1 MMQFIKYNKVLVK
14 PGKRDDSTEAI
25 LEFFKVVQTKDTQMK
40 GFIVMNSL
48 EDPSESIVLTF
59 WETKKD
65 MDEFYQKDNHL
76 LSDLV
81 EKLKPSFEIIPERK
95 SYQVSDFK
103 I

>member
-1 MMQFIKYNKVLVK
+1 MQFVKYNKVLVK
-14 PGKRDDSTEAI
+14 PDERDDSTKAI
-25 LEFFKVVQTKDTQMK
+25 LEFFKSVQTQDTKMK
-40 GFIVMNSL
+40 GFIVMASL
-48 EDPSESIVLTF
+48 EDPSESLVLTF

-81 EKLKPSFEIIPERK
+81 EKLKPSFEIMPERK

>member
-1 MMQFIKYNKVLVK
+1 MQYIKYNKVLVK
-14 PGKRDDSTEAI
+14 PGKRDDSNEAI
-25 LEFFKVVQTKDTQMK
+25 LEFFKVVQRKGTKMK

-48 EDPSESIVLTF
+48 EDLYESIVLTF

-65 MDEFYQKDNHL
+65 MDEFYQNDNHL

-81 EKLKPSFEIIPERK
+81 EKLKPSFKIMPERK